1 MKLLKFI
8 TIYPEVYHNENLTPN
23 EKIYLSV
30 IHFFT
35 KGKAH
40 CCRLTDKEMSEELLI
55 GVNQIRKIK
64 CKLKK
69 LGLITI
75 GENCIKYVL
84 PNSNETLPNS
94 NETLPNSNETLPNSN
109 ETLPNSNETLPNSNE
124 TLPNSNENPC
134 NTNENQQV
142 TEGKEIKNK
151 KEIKKEKN
159 KKETKKEKQEKEKSF
174 LDDWEKEALLKKK
187 EYKDNSSNNSNS
199 DSCTVVDMVMGLPV
213 KDDVPIKDEPE
224 IKIETDRDTIIDNLA
239 KKMVDKI
246 SYSIKTQV
254 NQIKHEC
261 DKQMF
266 LKENEFNELQL
277 TKHIKEYL
285 KGRDLDRI
293 LQDVTVFDRFAINA
307 FNSYKNQIKRTIT
320 KLPKKNP
327 YGDLEDSNSSYN
339 EYKETNRWER

>member
-1 MKLLKFI
+1 MKTIKFI
-8 TIYPEVYHNENLTPN
+8 TIYPEVYDNKDLTPN

-40 CCRLTDKEMSEELLI
+40 CCKLSDQELSDELSI
-55 GVNQIRKIK
+55 GIRQIQNIK
-64 CKLKK
+64 YKLKK
-69 LGLITI
+69 LGLIKI
-75 GENCIKYVL
+75 DGNVIKYVSQNNDAPSQNNDTPSL
-84 PNSNETLPNS
+84 NNDTPSLNNDTPSLNNDTPSLN
-94 NETLPNSNETLPNSN
+94 NDT
-109 ETLPNSNETLPNSNE
+109 
-124 TLPNSNENPC
+124 NPC

-142 TEGKEIKNK
+142 TEGKDIKNK

-159 KKETKKEKQEKEKSF
+159 KKEKEKQEKEKSF

-187 EYKDNSSNNSNS
+187 EYKDNSSNNSNN
-199 DSCTVVDMVMGLPV
+199 DSCTVVDMVLGIPV
-213 KDDVPIKDEPE
+213 KEDVPIKDEPKN
-224 IKIETDRDTIIDNLA
+224 KIETDRNTIIDTLA

-246 SYSIKTQV
+246 THSIRTQV
-254 NQIKHEC
+254 SEIKQEC

-277 TKHIKEYL
+277 TKHIKSYL
-285 KGRDLDRI
+285 KDRNLDKI

-307 FNSYKNQIKRTIT
+307 FNSYKNEIKRTIT
-320 KLPKKNP
+320 KLPKNNP
-327 YGDLEDSNSSYN
+327 YSDLDGSNVGYN

>member
-1 MKLLKFI
+1 MKTIKFI
-8 TIYPEVYHNENLTPN
+8 TIYPEVYDNKDLTPN

-40 CCRLTDKEMSEELLI
+40 GCKLSDQELSDELSI
-55 GVNQIRKIK
+55 GIRQIQNIK
-64 CKLKK
+64 YKLKK
-69 LGLITI
+69 LGLIKI
-75 GENCIKYVL
+75 DGNVIKYVSQNNDTPSL
-84 PNSNETLPNS
+84 NNDT
-94 NETLPNSNETLPNSN
+94 
-109 ETLPNSNETLPNSNE
+109 
-124 TLPNSNENPC
+124 NPC

-159 KKETKKEKQEKEKSF
+159 KKEIKKEIEKEKQEKEKSF

-187 EYKDNSSNNSNS
+187 EYKDNSSNNSTDNS
-199 DSCTVVDMVMGLPV
+199 CAVVNMVLGLPV
-213 KDDVPIKDEPE
+213 KEDVIIKDEPKN
-224 IKIETDRDTIIDNLA
+224 KIETDRNTIIDTLA

-246 SYSIKTQV
+246 SHSIRTQV
-254 NQIKHEC
+254 SEIKQEC

-285 KGRDLDRI
+285 KDRNLDKI

-307 FNSYKNQIKRTIT
+307 FNSYKNEIKRTIT
-320 KLPKKNP
+320 KLPKNNP
-327 YGDLEDSNSSYN
+327 YSDLDGSNSSDN
-339 EYKETNRWER
+339 GYKETNRWER

>member
-1 MKLLKFI
+1 MKTIKFI
-8 TIYPEVYHNENLTPN
+8 TIYPEVYDNKDLTPN

-40 CCRLTDKEMSEELLI
+40 GCKLSDQELSDELSI
-55 GVNQIRKIK
+55 GIRQIQNIK
-64 CKLKK
+64 YKLKK
-69 LGLITI
+69 LGLIKI
-75 GENCIKYVL
+75 DGNVIKYVSQNNDTPSL
-84 PNSNETLPNS
+84 NNDTPSLNNDTPSLNNDT
-94 NETLPNSNETLPNSN
+94 
-109 ETLPNSNETLPNSNE
+109 
-124 TLPNSNENPC
+124 NPC
-134 NTNENQQV
+134 NTYENQQV
-142 TEGKEIKNK
+142 TEVNKYNK

-224 IKIETDRDTIIDNLA
+224 IKIETDRNTIIDTLA

-246 SYSIKTQV
+246 THSIRTQV
-254 NQIKHEC
+254 SEIKQEC

-285 KGRDLDRI
+285 KDRNLDRI

-307 FNSYKNQIKRTIT
+307 FNSYKNEIKRTIT
-320 KLPKKNP
+320 KLPKNNP
-327 YGDLEDSNSSYN
+327 YSDLDGSNVGYN
-339 EYKETNRWER
+339 EYKETNRWEK

>member
-1 MKLLKFI
+1 MKTIKFI
-8 TIYPEVYHNENLTPN
+8 TIYPEVYENKDLTPN

-40 CCRLTDKEMSEELLI
+40 GCKLSDQELSDELSI
-55 GVNQIRKIK
+55 GIRQIQNIK
-64 CKLKK
+64 YKLKK
-69 LGLITI
+69 LGLIKI
-75 GENCIKYVL
+75 DGNVIKYVSQNNDTPSL
-84 PNSNETLPNS
+84 NNDT
-94 NETLPNSNETLPNSN
+94 
-109 ETLPNSNETLPNSNE
+109 
-124 TLPNSNENPC
+124 NPC

-142 TEGKEIKNK
+142 TEGKDIKNK

-159 KKETKKEKQEKEKSF
+159 KKEIKKEKQEKESF
-174 LDDWEKEALLKKK
+174 LDDWEREALLKKK

-199 DSCTVVDMVMGLPV
+199 DSCTVVDMVLGIPV
-213 KDDVPIKDEPE
+213 KDDVPIKDEPKN
-224 IKIETDRDTIIDNLA
+224 KIETDRNTIIDTLA

-285 KGRDLDRI
+285 KDRNLDRI

-307 FNSYKNQIKRTIT
+307 FNSYKNEINRTIN
-320 KLPKKNP
+320 KLPKNNP
-327 YGDLEDSNSSYN
+327 YSDLDGSNSNVN
-339 EYKETNRWER
+339 EYKETNRWLK

>member
-1 MKLLKFI
+1 MKTIKFI
-8 TIYPEVYHNENLTPN
+8 TIYPEVYDNKDLTPN

-40 CCRLTDKEMSEELLI
+40 CCKLSDQELSDELSI
-55 GVNQIRKIK
+55 GIRQIQNIK
-64 CKLKK
+64 YKLKK
-69 LGLITI
+69 LGLIKI
-75 GENCIKYVL
+75 DGNVIKYVSQNNDTPSL
-84 PNSNETLPNS
+84 NNDT
-94 NETLPNSNETLPNSN
+94 
-109 ETLPNSNETLPNSNE
+109 
-124 TLPNSNENPC
+124 NPC

-142 TEGKEIKNK
+142 TEGKDIKNK

-159 KKETKKEKQEKEKSF
+159 KKEIKKEKQEKESF
-174 LDDWEKEALLKKK
+174 LDDWEREALLKKK

-199 DSCTVVDMVMGLPV
+199 DSCTVVDMVMGLPT

-224 IKIETDRDTIIDNLA
+224 NKIETDKETIIDILA

-246 SYSIKTQV
+246 SYSIRTQV

-277 TKHIKEYL
+277 TKHIKSYL
-285 KGRDLDRI
+285 KDRNLDRI

-307 FNSYKNQIKRTIT
+307 FNSYKNEIKRTIT
-320 KLPKKNP
+320 KLPKNNP
-327 YGDLEDSNSSYN
+327 YSDLDGSNSNVN
-339 EYKETNRWER
+339 EYKETNRWLK

>member
-1 MKLLKFI
+1 MKTIKFI
-8 TIYPEVYHNENLTPN
+8 TIYPEVYDNKDLTPN

-94 NETLPNSNETLPNSN
+94 NE
-109 ETLPNSNETLPNSNE
+109 
-124 TLPNSNENPC
+124 NPC
-134 NTNENQQV
+134 NTYENQQV
-142 TEGKEIKNK
+142 TEGKDIKNK

-159 KKETKKEKQEKEKSF
+159 KKEIKKEKQEKESF
-174 LDDWEKEALLKKK
+174 LDDWEREALLKKK

-213 KDDVPIKDEPE
+213 KDDVPIKDEPKN
-224 IKIETDRDTIIDNLA
+224 KIETDRNTIIDTHA

-246 SYSIKTQV
+246 THSIRTQV
-254 NQIKHEC
+254 SEIKQEC

-277 TKHIKEYL
+277 TKHIKSYL
-285 KGRDLDRI
+285 KDRDLDRI

-307 FNSYKNQIKRTIT
+307 FNSYKNEIKRTIT
-320 KLPKKNP
+320 KLPKNNP
-327 YGDLEDSNSSYN
+327 YSDLDGSNSNVN
-339 EYKETNRWER
+339 EYKETNRWLK

>member
-1 MKLLKFI
+1 MKTIKFI
-8 TIYPEVYHNENLTPN
+8 TIYPEVYENKDLTPN

-40 CCRLTDKEMSEELLI
+40 GCKLSDQELSDELSI
-55 GVNQIRKIK
+55 GIRQIQNIK
-64 CKLKK
+64 YKLKK
-69 LGLITI
+69 LGLIKI
-75 GENCIKYVL
+75 DGNVIKYVSQNNDTPSL
-84 PNSNETLPNS
+84 NNDT
-94 NETLPNSNETLPNSN
+94 
-109 ETLPNSNETLPNSNE
+109 
-124 TLPNSNENPC
+124 NPC

-142 TEGKEIKNK
+142 TEGKDIKNK

-159 KKETKKEKQEKEKSF
+159 KKEIKKEKQEKESF

-199 DSCTVVDMVMGLPV
+199 DSCTVVDMVLGIPV

-224 IKIETDRDTIIDNLA
+224 IKIETDKETIIDALA

-277 TKHIKEYL
+277 TKHIKSYL
-285 KGRDLDRI
+285 KDRNLDRI

-327 YGDLEDSNSSYN
+327 YGDLEDSNVGYN

>member
-1 MKLLKFI
+1 MKELKCI
-8 TIYPEVYHNENLTPN
+8 TIYPEVYNNKDLTPT

-30 IHFFT
+30 IRYFT
-35 KGKAH
+35 LNGKTR
-40 CCRLTDKEMSEELLI
+40 CCRLSDKEMSEELLI
-55 GVNQIRKIK
+55 GIPSIWNMKS
-64 CKLKK
+64 KLKK

-75 GENCIKYVL
+75 GENCIKYAS
-84 PNSNETLPNS
+84 SNNEETSS
-94 NETLPNSNETLPNSN
+94 NNEETSSNN
-109 ETLPNSNETLPNSNE
+109 E
-124 TLPNSNENPC
+124 ENPY

-142 TEGKEIKNK
+142 TEVNKYNK

-159 KKETKKEKQEKEKSF
+159 KKEIKKEKEKQEKEKSF
-174 LDDWEKEALLKKK
+174 LDDWEREAILKKK

-213 KDDVPIKDEPE
+213 KEDVPIKDEPKN
-224 IKIETDRDTIIDNLA
+224 KIETDRNTIIDTLA

-277 TKHIKEYL
+277 TKHIKSYL
-285 KGRDLDRI
+285 KDRNLDKI

-307 FNSYKNQIKRTIT
+307 FNSYKNEIKRTIT
-320 KLPKKNP
+320 KLPKNNP
-327 YGDLEDSNSSYN
+327 YSDLDGSNVGYN

>member
-1 MKLLKFI
+1 MKTIKFI
-8 TIYPEVYHNENLTPN
+8 TIYPEVYDNKDLTPN

-94 NETLPNSNETLPNSN
+94 NE
-109 ETLPNSNETLPNSNE
+109 
-124 TLPNSNENPC
+124 NPC
-134 NTNENQQV
+134 NTYENQQV
-142 TEGKEIKNK
+142 TEGKDIKNK

-159 KKETKKEKQEKEKSF
+159 KKEKEKEKQEKEKSF

-213 KDDVPIKDEPE
+213 KEDVPIKDEPKN
-224 IKIETDRDTIIDNLA
+224 KIETDRNTIIDTLA

-246 SYSIKTQV
+246 SHSIRTQV
-254 NQIKHEC
+254 NEIKQEC

-277 TKHIKEYL
+277 TKHIKSYL
-285 KGRDLDRI
+285 KDRNLDKI

-307 FNSYKNQIKRTIT
+307 FNSYKNEIKRTIT
-320 KLPKKNP
+320 KLPKNNP
-327 YGDLEDSNSSYN
+327 YSDLDGSNVGYN

>member
-1 MKLLKFI
+1 MKTIKFI
-8 TIYPEVYHNENLTPN
+8 TIYPEVYDNKDLTPN
-23 EKIYLSV
+23 EKIYISV
-30 IHFFT
+30 IRFFAL
-35 KGKAH
+35 GKAH
-40 CCRLTDKEMSEELLI
+40 GCKLSDQELSDELSI

-75 GENCIKYVL
+75 DENCIKYV
-84 PNSNETLPNS
+84 
-94 NETLPNSNETLPNSN
+94 
-109 ETLPNSNETLPNSNE
+109 LPNSNETLPNSNE

-142 TEGKEIKNK
+142 TEGKDIKNK
-151 KEIKKEKN
+151 KEIKKEK
-159 KKETKKEKQEKEKSF
+159 QEKESF

-199 DSCTVVDMVMGLPV
+199 DSCTVVDMVLGLPT
-213 KDDVPIKDEPE
+213 KDDVPIKDEPKN
-224 IKIETDRDTIIDNLA
+224 KIETDRNTIIDTLA

-246 SYSIKTQV
+246 SHSIRTQV
-254 NQIKHEC
+254 SEIKQEC

-277 TKHIKEYL
+277 TKHIKSYL
-285 KGRDLDRI
+285 KDRNLDKI

-307 FNSYKNQIKRTIT
+307 FNSYKNEIKRTIT
-320 KLPKKNP
+320 KLPKNNP
-327 YGDLEDSNSSYN
+327 YSDLDGSNVGYN

>member
-1 MKLLKFI
+1 MKTIKFI
-8 TIYPEVYHNENLTPN
+8 MIYPEVYDNKDLTPN

-40 CCRLTDKEMSEELLI
+40 GCKLSDQELSDELSI
-55 GVNQIRKIK
+55 GIRQIQNIK
-64 CKLKK
+64 YKLKK
-69 LGLITI
+69 LGLIKI
-75 GENCIKYVL
+75 DGNVIKYVSQNNDTPSL
-84 PNSNETLPNS
+84 NNDT
-94 NETLPNSNETLPNSN
+94 
-109 ETLPNSNETLPNSNE
+109 
-124 TLPNSNENPC
+124 NPC

-142 TEGKEIKNK
+142 TEGKDIKNK

-159 KKETKKEKQEKEKSF
+159 KKEIKKEKQEKESF
-174 LDDWEKEALLKKK
+174 LDDWEREALLKKK

-199 DSCTVVDMVMGLPV
+199 DSCTVVDMVMGLPT
-213 KDDVPIKDEPE
+213 KYDVPIKDEPE
-224 IKIETDRDTIIDNLA
+224 NKIETDRDTIIDTLA

-246 SYSIKTQV
+246 SYSIRTQV

-277 TKHIKEYL
+277 TKHIKSYL
-285 KGRDLDRI
+285 KDRDLDRI

-307 FNSYKNQIKRTIT
+307 FNSYKNEIKRTIT
-320 KLPKKNP
+320 KLPKNP
-327 YGDLEDSNSSYN
+327 YSDLDGSNSSDN
-339 EYKETNRWER
+339 GYKETNRWE

>member
-1 MKLLKFI
+1 MKTIKFI
-8 TIYPEVYHNENLTPN
+8 TIYPEVYENKDLTPN

-40 CCRLTDKEMSEELLI
+40 GCKLSDQELSDELSI
-55 GVNQIRKIK
+55 GIRQIQNIK
-64 CKLKK
+64 YKLKK
-69 LGLITI
+69 LGLIKI
-75 GENCIKYVL
+75 DGNVIKYVSQNNDTPSL
-84 PNSNETLPNS
+84 NNDTPSLNNDTPSLNNDT
-94 NETLPNSNETLPNSN
+94 
-109 ETLPNSNETLPNSNE
+109 
-124 TLPNSNENPC
+124 NPC

-142 TEGKEIKNK
+142 TEGKDIKNK

-159 KKETKKEKQEKEKSF
+159 KKEIKKEKQEKESF

-199 DSCTVVDMVMGLPV
+199 DSCTVVDMVLGIPV

-224 IKIETDRDTIIDNLA
+224 IKIETDKETIIDALA

-277 TKHIKEYL
+277 TKHIKSYL
-285 KGRDLDRI
+285 KDRNLDRI

-327 YGDLEDSNSSYN
+327 YGDLEDSNVGYN

>member
-1 MKLLKFI
+1 MKTIKFI
-8 TIYPEVYHNENLTPN
+8 TIYPDVYENKDLTPN

-40 CCRLTDKEMSEELLI
+40 GCKLSDQEMSEELLI

-109 ETLPNSNETLPNSNE
+109 ETLPNSNE
-124 TLPNSNENPC
+124 NPC

-142 TEGKEIKNK
+142 TEGKDIKNK

-159 KKETKKEKQEKEKSF
+159 KKEINKEKQEKEKQEKEKSF

-187 EYKDNSSNNSNS
+187 EYKDNSSNSTDNS
-199 DSCTVVDMVMGLPV
+199 CAVVNMVLGLPV
-213 KDDVPIKDEPE
+213 KDDVPIKDESKN
-224 IKIETDRDTIIDNLA
+224 KIETDRNTIIDTLA

-246 SYSIKTQV
+246 SHSIRTQV
-254 NQIKHEC
+254 NEIKQEC

-285 KGRDLDRI
+285 KDRNLDRI

-307 FNSYKNQIKRTIT
+307 FNSYKNEIKRTIT
-320 KLPKKNP
+320 KLPKNNP
-327 YGDLEDSNSSYN
+327 YSDLDGSNSSDN
-339 EYKETNRWER
+339 GYKETNRWK

>member
-1 MKLLKFI
+1 MKTIKFI
-8 TIYPEVYHNENLTPN
+8 TIYPEVYDNKDLTPN

-40 CCRLTDKEMSEELLI
+40 CCKLSDQEISDELSI
-55 GVNQIRKIK
+55 GIRQIQNIK
-64 CKLKK
+64 YKLKK
-69 LGLITI
+69 LGLIKI
-75 GENCIKYVL
+75 DGNVIKYVSQNNDTPSL
-84 PNSNETLPNS
+84 NNDT
-94 NETLPNSNETLPNSN
+94 
-109 ETLPNSNETLPNSNE
+109 
-124 TLPNSNENPC
+124 NPC

-142 TEGKEIKNK
+142 TEGKDIKNK

-159 KKETKKEKQEKEKSF
+159 KKEIKKEKQEKESF
-174 LDDWEKEALLKKK
+174 LDEWEREALLKKK

-224 IKIETDRDTIIDNLA
+224 NRIETDRNAIIETLA

-246 SYSIKTQV
+246 SYSIRTQV
-254 NQIKHEC
+254 NQIKQEC

-277 TKHIKEYL
+277 TKHIKSYL
-285 KGRDLDRI
+285 KDRNLDRI

-307 FNSYKNQIKRTIT
+307 FNSYKNEIKRTIT

-327 YGDLEDSNSSYN
+327 YSDLEDSNVGYN
-339 EYKETNRWER
+339 EYKETNRWLK

>member
-1 MKLLKFI
+1 MKTIKFI
-8 TIYPEVYHNENLTPN
+8 MIYPEVYDNKDLTPN

-40 CCRLTDKEMSEELLI
+40 CCKLSDQELSDELSI
-55 GVNQIRKIK
+55 GIRQIQNIK
-64 CKLKK
+64 YKLKK
-69 LGLITI
+69 LGLIKI
-75 GENCIKYVL
+75 DGNVIKYVSQNNDTPSL
-84 PNSNETLPNS
+84 NNDT
-94 NETLPNSNETLPNSN
+94 
-109 ETLPNSNETLPNSNE
+109 
-124 TLPNSNENPC
+124 NPC
-134 NTNENQQV
+134 NTYENQQV
-142 TEGKEIKNK
+142 TEGKDIKNK

-159 KKETKKEKQEKEKSF
+159 KKEKQEKETSC
-174 LDDWEKEALLKKK
+174 LDDWEREALLKKK

-213 KDDVPIKDEPE
+213 KEDVPIKDEPE
-224 IKIETDRDTIIDNLA
+224 NKIETDRNTIIDTLA

-246 SYSIKTQV
+246 SYSIRTQV

-277 TKHIKEYL
+277 TKHIKSYL
-285 KGRDLDRI
+285 KDRNLDRI

-307 FNSYKNQIKRTIT
+307 FNSYKNEIKRTIT
-320 KLPKKNP
+320 KLPKNNP
-327 YGDLEDSNSSYN
+327 YSDLEGSNVGYN
-339 EYKETNRWER
+339 EYRETNRWEK

>member
-1 MKLLKFI
+1 MKTIKFI
-8 TIYPEVYHNENLTPN
+8 TIYPEVYDNKDLTPN

-30 IHFFT
+30 IRFFAL
-35 KGKAH
+35 GKAH

-94 NETLPNSNETLPNSN
+94 NETLPNSNE
-109 ETLPNSNETLPNSNE
+109 
-124 TLPNSNENPC
+124 NPC

-159 KKETKKEKQEKEKSF
+159 KKEIKKEKQEKEKQEKEKSF

-187 EYKDNSSNNSNS
+187 EYKDNSSNSTDNSCS
-199 DSCTVVDMVMGLPV
+199 VVNMVLGLPV
-213 KDDVPIKDEPE
+213 KEDVPIKDEPKN
-224 IKIETDRDTIIDNLA
+224 KIETDRNTIIDTLA

-246 SYSIKTQV
+246 SHSIRTQV
-254 NQIKHEC
+254 NEIKQEC

-285 KGRDLDRI
+285 KDRNLDRI

-307 FNSYKNQIKRTIT
+307 FNSYKNEIKRTIT
-320 KLPKKNP
+320 KLPKNNP
-327 YGDLEDSNSSYN
+327 YSDLDGSNSNVN
-339 EYKETNRWER
+339 EYKETNRWLK

>member
-1 MKLLKFI
+1 MKTIKFI
-8 TIYPEVYHNENLTPN
+8 TIYPEVYENKDLTPN

-40 CCRLTDKEMSEELLI
+40 GCKLSDQELSDELSI

-75 GENCIKYVL
+75 DENCIKYVL

-94 NETLPNSNETLPNSN
+94 NEI
-109 ETLPNSNETLPNSNE
+109 
-124 TLPNSNENPC
+124 LPNSNENPC
-134 NTNENQQV
+134 NTYENQQV

-159 KKETKKEKQEKEKSF
+159 KKEIKKEKEKQEKEKSF

-224 IKIETDRDTIIDNLA
+224 IKIETDKETIIDALA

-246 SYSIKTQV
+246 THSIRTQV
-254 NQIKHEC
+254 SEIKQEC

-285 KGRDLDRI
+285 KDRNLDKI

-327 YGDLEDSNSSYN
+327 YGDLEDSNVGYN
-339 EYKETNRWER
+339 EYKETNRWEK

>member
-1 MKLLKFI
+1 MKTIKFI
-8 TIYPEVYHNENLTPN
+8 TIYPEVYENKDLTPN

-40 CCRLTDKEMSEELLI
+40 CCKLSDQEMSEELLI

-84 PNSNETLPNS
+84 PNSNEP
-94 NETLPNSNETLPNSN
+94 
-109 ETLPNSNETLPNSNE
+109 LPNSNE

-142 TEGKEIKNK
+142 TEGKDIKNK

-159 KKETKKEKQEKEKSF
+159 KKEIKKEKQEKESF
-174 LDDWEKEALLKKK
+174 LDDWEREALLKKK

-213 KDDVPIKDEPE
+213 KDDVPIKDEPKN
-224 IKIETDRDTIIDNLA
+224 KIETDRNTIIDTLA

-320 KLPKKNP
+320 KLPENNP
-327 YGDLEDSNSSYN
+327 YSDLDGSNVGYN
-339 EYKETNRWER
+339 EYKETNRWEK

>member
-1 MKLLKFI
+1 MKTIKFI
-8 TIYPEVYHNENLTPN
+8 TIYPEVYDNKDLTPN

-40 CCRLTDKEMSEELLI
+40 CCRLSDKEMSEELLI

-109 ETLPNSNETLPNSNE
+109 E
-124 TLPNSNENPC
+124 NPC
-134 NTNENQQV
+134 NTYENQQV
-142 TEGKEIKNK
+142 TEGKDIKNK
-151 KEIKKEKN
+151 KEIKKEK
-159 KKETKKEKQEKEKSF
+159 QEKESF
-174 LDDWEKEALLKKK
+174 LDDWEREALLKKK

-224 IKIETDRDTIIDNLA
+224 NKIETDRNTIIDILA

-277 TKHIKEYL
+277 TKHIKSYL
-285 KGRDLDRI
+285 KDRNLDRI

-307 FNSYKNQIKRTIT
+307 FNSYKNEIKRTIT
-320 KLPKKNP
+320 KLPKNNP
-327 YGDLEDSNSSYN
+327 YSDLDGSNSNVN
-339 EYKETNRWER
+339 EYKETNRWLK

>member
-1 MKLLKFI
+1 MKTIKFI
-8 TIYPEVYHNENLTPN
+8 TIYPEVYDNKDLTPN

-40 CCRLTDKEMSEELLI
+40 CCKLSDQELSDELSI
-55 GVNQIRKIK
+55 GIRQIQNIK
-64 CKLKK
+64 YKLKK
-69 LGLITI
+69 LGLIKI
-75 GENCIKYVL
+75 DGNVIKYVSQNNDTPSL
-84 PNSNETLPNS
+84 NNDTPSLNNDTPSLNNDT
-94 NETLPNSNETLPNSN
+94 
-109 ETLPNSNETLPNSNE
+109 
-124 TLPNSNENPC
+124 NPC
-134 NTNENQQV
+134 NTYENQQV
-142 TEGKEIKNK
+142 TEGKDIKNK

-159 KKETKKEKQEKEKSF
+159 KKEIKKEKQEKEKSF
-174 LDDWEKEALLKKK
+174 LDDWEREALLKKK

-199 DSCTVVDMVMGLPV
+199 DSCTVVDMVMGLPT

-224 IKIETDRDTIIDNLA
+224 NKIETDKETIIDILA

-246 SYSIKTQV
+246 SYSIRTQV

-277 TKHIKEYL
+277 TKHIKSYL
-285 KGRDLDRI
+285 KDRNLDRI

-307 FNSYKNQIKRTIT
+307 FNSYKNEIKRTIT

-327 YGDLEDSNSSYN
+327 YSDLDGSNSSDN
-339 EYKETNRWER
+339 GYKETNRWLK

>member
-1 MKLLKFI
+1 M
-8 TIYPEVYHNENLTPN
+8 
-23 EKIYLSV
+23 
-30 IHFFT
+30 
-35 KGKAH
+35 
-40 CCRLTDKEMSEELLI
+40 
-55 GVNQIRKIK
+55 
-64 CKLKK
+64 
-69 LGLITI
+69 
-75 GENCIKYVL
+75 
-84 PNSNETLPNS
+84 
-94 NETLPNSNETLPNSN
+94 
-109 ETLPNSNETLPNSNE
+109 
-124 TLPNSNENPC
+124 
-134 NTNENQQV
+134 
-142 TEGKEIKNK
+142 
-151 KEIKKEKN
+151 
-159 KKETKKEKQEKEKSF
+159 
-174 LDDWEKEALLKKK
+174 DDWEKEALLKKK

-199 DSCTVVDMVMGLPV
+199 DSCMVVDMVLGLPV

-224 IKIETDRDTIIDNLA
+224 IKIETDKETIIDALA

-307 FNSYKNQIKRTIT
+307 FNSYKNEIKRTIT

-327 YGDLEDSNSSYN
+327 YGDLEDSNVGYN

>member
-1 MKLLKFI
+1 MKELKCI
-8 TIYPEVYHNENLTPN
+8 TIYPEVYNNKDLTPT

-30 IHFFT
+30 IRYFT
-35 KGKAH
+35 LNGKTR
-40 CCRLTDKEMSEELLI
+40 CCRLSDKEMSEELLI
-55 GVNQIRKIK
+55 GIPSIWNMKS
-64 CKLKK
+64 KLKK

-75 GENCIKYVL
+75 GENCIKYAS
-84 PNSNETLPNS
+84 SNNEETSS
-94 NETLPNSNETLPNSN
+94 NNE
-109 ETLPNSNETLPNSNE
+109 
-124 TLPNSNENPC
+124 ENPC

-142 TEGKEIKNK
+142 TEVNKYNK

-159 KKETKKEKQEKEKSF
+159 KKEINKEKQEKESF
-174 LDDWEKEALLKKK
+174 LDEWEREALLKKK

-224 IKIETDRDTIIDNLA
+224 NKIETDKETIIDILA

-246 SYSIKTQV
+246 SYSIRTQV
-254 NQIKHEC
+254 NQIKQEC

-277 TKHIKEYL
+277 TKHIKSYL
-285 KGRDLDRI
+285 KDRNLDRI

-307 FNSYKNQIKRTIT
+307 FNSYKNEIKRTIT

-327 YGDLEDSNSSYN
+327 YSDLDGSNVGYN
-339 EYKETNRWER
+339 EYKETNRWLK

>member
-1 MKLLKFI
+1 MKTIKFI
-8 TIYPEVYHNENLTPN
+8 TIYPEVYENKDLTPN

-40 CCRLTDKEMSEELLI
+40 GCKLSDQELSDELSI
-55 GVNQIRKIK
+55 GIRQIQNIK
-64 CKLKK
+64 YKLKK
-69 LGLITI
+69 LGLIKI
-75 GENCIKYVL
+75 DGNVIKYVSQNNDTPSL
-84 PNSNETLPNS
+84 NNDT
-94 NETLPNSNETLPNSN
+94 
-109 ETLPNSNETLPNSNE
+109 
-124 TLPNSNENPC
+124 NPC

-142 TEGKEIKNK
+142 TEGKDIKNK

-159 KKETKKEKQEKEKSF
+159 KKEKNKEKKEKQEKESF
-174 LDDWEKEALLKKK
+174 LDDWEREALLKKK

-199 DSCTVVDMVMGLPV
+199 DSCTVVDMVMSLPV
-213 KDDVPIKDEPE
+213 KEDVPIKDEPE
-224 IKIETDRDTIIDNLA
+224 IKIETDRNTIIDVLA

-246 SYSIKTQV
+246 SHSIRTQV
-254 NQIKHEC
+254 SEIKQEC

-285 KGRDLDRI
+285 KDRNLDRI

-307 FNSYKNQIKRTIT
+307 FNSYKNEIKRTIN
-320 KLPKKNP
+320 KLPKNNP
-327 YGDLEDSNSSYN
+327 YSDLDGSNNSDN
-339 EYKETNRWER
+339 GYKETNRWK